1 MEQAMIEIH
10 GLTPKQVALCDIM
23 WTISSKEGV
32 ESFIRTLPQ
41 KDARDARTL
50 IEMMQLAFLDEV
62 DDTQIAQRVIQRLVD
77 KR

>member
-1 MEQAMIEIH
+1 MIEIH